1 MDRSDSTDVD
11 VEQEF
16 LYDYLLDSGVL
27 NDVHAVAESIVDG
40 SSLKSDA
47 GSAAS
52 WSSFGSGSV
61 DDNNDDDVDAARRI
75 ADRLLEQSAEEVERA
90 LDAIVRDVKLSA
102 AGAGQQLVDFRW
114 PQLSDVGGGRSPRDT
129 GRTLDALLRL
139 PFTYDTYAG
148 TYFRKLTGG
157 LERAMMEDAF
167 FGSCA
172 RVYAKLVDAA
182 PDVDA
187 AAESFGSLCEATH
200 VRCLR
205 GHDFRKSVAAVCLT
219 VRCLSA
225 VCTRGDGTATKNVKP
240 AVAEFVATLAATRDR
255 NCGPYAI
262 LCCAD
267 PEATWFDR
275 VSRFAASR
283 LAFFQCLDSGDRKLL
298 KTVVGS
304 FTGWMAEPKIPDHM
318 DRKSAPPT
326 AAVVEYACA
335 LHAIHL
341 LAKTLRYR
349 AVRAMFPVKVSKTSR
364 INAVGLSRLALGFL
378 STNRDQVQT
387 ILAGGLCELVA
398 SVLAFHAEQVI
409 DSVVENQSKFTVRI
423 LAEAVERYPAAI
435 ENVVVKRE
443 HLMDELFKR
452 RRRKHSGGGIGA
464 ATVGS
469 LIKIAI
475 VLTGRSH
482 EEIWRLVTRRMSFLE
497 EVAAVVGDFRSSSGD
512 CNFSHSQR

>member
-1 MDRSDSTDVD
+1 MARSSSTDVS

-27 NDVHAVAESIVDG
+27 NDVHTVVESIVDG
-40 SSLKSDA
+40 SSLKSGA
-47 GSAAS
+47 GSAAPRS
-52 WSSFGSGSV
+52 GFGSGSV
-61 DDNNDDDVDAARRI
+61 DDNDDVDAARRI

-90 LDAIVRDVKLSA
+90 LDSIVRDLKLSA
-102 AGAGQQLVDFRW
+102 AGAGQLVDFRW
-114 PQLSDVGGGRSPRDT
+114 PQLSDVGGGRSARDT
-129 GRTLDALLRL
+129 SRTLDALLRL

-148 TYFRKLTGG
+148 TYFRKLTRG
-157 LERAMMEDAF
+157 LERAILEDAF

-182 PDVDA
+182 PDADA

-205 GHDFRKSVAAVCLT
+205 GHGIRKSVAAVCLT
-219 VRCLSA
+219 VRCLTA
-225 VCTRGDGTATKNVKP
+225 VCTRGDCTAARNVKP

-267 PEATWFDR
+267 PEAIWFDQ

-283 LAFFQCLDSGDRKLL
+283 FAFFQCLDSGDRKLL

-304 FTGWMAEPKIPDHM
+304 FTNWMAEPKIPDHM
-318 DRKSAPPT
+318 DRKST
-326 AAVVEYACA
+326 SFSLAVVKYACA

-341 LAKTLRYR
+341 LAKMLRYR
-349 AVRAMFPVKVSKTSR
+349 VVRTMFPVKISKTSR
-364 INAVGLSRLALGFL
+364 INAVGLSNLALGFL
-378 STNRDQVQT
+378 SNNRDQVQKT
-387 ILAGGLCELVA
+387 LARGLCELVT
-398 SVLAFHAEQVI
+398 SVLAFYAEEVI
-409 DSVVENQSKFTVRI
+409 DSVVEIPSKFTVRI
-423 LAEAVERYPAAI
+423 LANVAERYPAVI
-435 ENVVVKRE
+435 DYVVKRE

-452 RRRKHSGGGIGA
+452 RRRKNSGGCDT
-464 ATVGS
+464 ATTEL

-482 EEIWRLVTRRMSFLE
+482 EEIWRLITRRMSFLE
-497 EVAAVVGDFRSSSGD
+497 EVAVVIGEFQSSSGD
-512 CNFSHSQR
+512 CNFSHSQRLINKL